1 MRRLMASIGVITLLA
16 ACGDDD
22 IATPTGNPD
31 FTLSSS
37 AAGGIVA
44 KGQSTTATLTILR
57 KDGYAS
63 PIALSATG
71 MPTGVTVQFAP
82 QSVDQNTTSS
92 TALVTVAGTAG
103 SGNPILTFRAVGTG
117 VTEKTVLY
125 SLVIP

>member
-1 MRRLMASIGVITLLA
+1 MRRLMASIGVISLLA

-22 IATPTGNPD
+22 LASPTGNPD
-31 FTLSSS
+31 FTFSSS
-37 AAGGIVA
+37 VSAAIVA
-44 KGQSTTATLTILR
+44 KGSSATATLTLLR

-71 MPTGVTVQFAP
+71 MPAGVTVQFAP
-82 QSVDQNTTSS
+82 QSVEQTASSS
-92 TALVTVAGTAG
+92 TAIVTVSNAAS